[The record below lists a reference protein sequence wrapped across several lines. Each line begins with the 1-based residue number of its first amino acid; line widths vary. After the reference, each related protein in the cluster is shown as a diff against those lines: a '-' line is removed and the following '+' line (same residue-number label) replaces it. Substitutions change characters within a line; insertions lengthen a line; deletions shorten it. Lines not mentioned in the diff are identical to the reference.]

1 MLNDN
6 FMDVM
11 QDDMWVWSKLSGIQ
25 WMDAWEERFYG
36 NPNAVIN
43 VLKGGKSTR
52 VEVYAE
58 TEQEVLDIQK
68 QFGGSVRKLVHK
80 NWAAMVE
87 PDRPPIKI
95 RSKMIVTQKRDAEAR
110 AELEKE
116 FLGRHI
122 VQIPA
127 DMAFGTGDHAT
138 TSNCLRFLV
147 DVASEL
153 KKNGQCWDILDLG
166 CGSGVLAI
174 AARMLGADS
183 GLALDFDPA
192 AVTVAQR
199 NVELNGQK
207 FIDIGQADVLNWEP
221 SRKYRVVVANLF
233 STVLQQAFPTIV
245 ESLEDDGYLI
255 ISGILKEQ
263 WPETQECAEE
273 EGLVFSDVLT
283 RGKWVSARARLG

>member
-1 MLNDN
+1 
-6 FMDVM
+6 
-11 QDDMWVWSKLSGIQ
+11 MWVWSKLSGIQ

-116 FLGRHI
+116 FPGRHI

-153 KKNGQCWDILDLG
+153 KKNGQRWDILDLG

>member
-116 FLGRHI
+116 FPGRHI

-153 KKNGQCWDILDLG
+153 KKNGQRWDILDLG